1 MRRLSLKWKVLS
13 PVIGAILVLVGVT
26 FVVSQ
31 YVMNEQA
38 ETMAMNKVRS
48 DINLMYELL
57 EKMIPGPWRVEGSIL
72 YKGERALND
81 DAELVDWLAHLTGN
95 TVTIFRG
102 GTSVAT
108 TVLTDGKR
116 AVGTQAAD
124 YVVER
129 VLREKESYYGAAE
142 VVGNVLQTAYKPLLD
157 EEGDAVGM
165 LYTGASPKI
174 IDRSV
179 SAFRRS
185 VLLLSLIVSVPLA
198 VLLYLVLSRG
208 VLQPIA
214 LAARHAVRIA
224 EGDLTEAISAK
235 EIARQDEIGIL
246 ARSFQDLLESLRRI
260 VAALQ
265 DAIRRAAETGET
277 LLAASEE
284 NSATLEEVASSVGEL
299 SEAVSSVNNQ
309 MEGMAKSAHDVR
321 ELAGSGQREMEFTVQ
336 SMDRIVQSSSQTQAA
351 VSLVSEAAQSMGV
364 VLEIISEVAEQ
375 TNLLALNAAIEAARA
390 GEQGRGFAVVAEEV
404 RKLAEQT
411 QDSVTK
417 IGEMNSSLMQEVA
430 RAVSTIGETQAEVA
444 KGKQV
449 LDQTR
454 ASFES
459 ILNNIEEV
467 VERINSVTES
477 SRTVDA
483 TSQGLA
489 AAAEQQAASMTE
501 VANMA
506 ETVASMVQELQA
518 VIARFR
524 V

>member
-1 MRRLSLKWKVLS
+1 M
-13 PVIGAILVLVGVT
+13 
-26 FVVSQ
+26 
-31 YVMNEQA
+31 
-38 ETMAMNKVRS
+38 
-48 DINLMYELL
+48 
-57 EKMIPGPWRVEGSIL
+57 EGSIL

-174 IDRSV
+174 SDRSV

-309 MEGMAKSAHDVR
+309 MEGMKSAHDVR

-351 VSLVSEAAQSMGV
+351 VSLVSEARRAWAWYWRLSPRWRSRRISWPSMQPLRRLGR
-364 VLEIISEVAEQ
+364 ES
-375 TNLLALNAAIEAARA
+375 RA
-390 GEQGRGFAVVAEEV
+390 GALRLWLKKCG
-404 RKLAEQT
+404 
-411 QDSVTK
+411 
-417 IGEMNSSLMQEVA
+417 
-430 RAVSTIGETQAEVA
+430 
-444 KGKQV
+444 
-449 LDQTR
+449 
-454 ASFES
+454 
-459 ILNNIEEV
+459 
-467 VERINSVTES
+467 S
-477 SRTVDA
+477 SR
-483 TSQGLA
+483 SRRRIL
-489 AAAEQQAASMTE
+489 
-501 VANMA
+501 
-506 ETVASMVQELQA
+506 
-518 VIARFR
+518 
-524 V
+524 